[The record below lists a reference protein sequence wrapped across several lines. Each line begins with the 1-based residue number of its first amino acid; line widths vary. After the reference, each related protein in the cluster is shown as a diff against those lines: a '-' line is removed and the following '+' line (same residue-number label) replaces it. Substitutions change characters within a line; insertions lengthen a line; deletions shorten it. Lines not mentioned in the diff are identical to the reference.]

1 MRKYRVTA
9 SDFQY
14 EALPQAVRNCRTFVS
29 DNRDGFGSN
38 TTTRAL
44 FSRGSA
50 DRNDSHEEDK
60 EQVTAAGSGD
70 FASGG
75 VARHCE
81 AQWKHASVMLMRSEV
96 VTGIAMDRMCAVL
109 RLIAQG
115 DTTWVY

>member
-1 MRKYRVTA
+1 M
-9 SDFQY
+9 
-14 EALPQAVRNCRTFVS
+14 
-29 DNRDGFGSN
+29 
-38 TTTRAL
+38 
-44 FSRGSA
+44 
-50 DRNDSHEEDK
+50 
-60 EQVTAAGSGD
+60 
-70 FASGG
+70 SGG